1 MNAEYDIVIV
11 GAGAA
16 GLTAAQYGARANL
29 RTLVIEGTANG
40 GQCLQIEG
48 LENYPGFPD
57 PIDGYDFTERFERQ
71 ARRFGAEF
79 MTATVTGV
87 EKSGETFVVSTSEG
101 ELRAASVILA
111 TGARHRH
118 LEVPGEQELS
128 GRGVSYCATCDGP
141 FFKNRRMIV
150 VGGGDAAC
158 DEANFLAKLSDR
170 ITLVHRRDRFRAQP
184 AVAQRVLDN
193 PNITVRF
200 NTVVREIHGVK
211 NPMGFEQVGAVT
223 LEDVTTGEQQRVETD
238 AVFVFVGSIPQ
249 TSLVPELPKD
259 EAGYIVTDQR
269 METSVPGLFAVGDVR
284 ATPFRQL
291 VVAAGEGAVAAHAAA
306 HHIEATRD
314 TARSDGATRDTARGD
329 VYAGAPA

>member
-1 MNAEYDIVIV
+1 MKADYDIIII
-11 GAGAA
+11 GGGAA

-29 RTLVIEGTANG
+29 STLVIEQTANG

-71 ARRFGAEF
+71 AKQFGAEF
-79 MTATVTGV
+79 AVATVTRV
-87 EKSGETFVVSTSEG
+87 HKDGERFVLETSEG
-101 ELRAASVILA
+101 QVRTAAVILA

-118 LEVPGEQELS
+118 LNVPGEEELA

-141 FFKNRRMIV
+141 FFKNKRMLV

-158 DEANFLAKLSDR
+158 DEAGFLAKLSDR

-200 NTVVREIHGVK
+200 NTVVKEIHGVK

-223 LEDVTTGEQQRVETD
+223 LEDVRTGEQQKVEMD
-238 AVFVFVGSIPQ
+238 AVFVFIGSIPQ
-249 TSLVPELPKD
+249 TDLVPDLPKD
-259 EAGYIVTDQR
+259 EAGYIVTDQE
-269 METSVPGLFAVGDVR
+269 MQTEVPGLFAVGDVR

-306 HHIEATRD
+306 HHIEELTGNVYQGI
-314 TARSDGATRDTARGD
+314 TA
-329 VYAGAPA
+329 

>member
-1 MNAEYDIVIV
+1 MEGRYDIVIV

-29 RTLVIEGTANG
+29 RTLVIEQTASG

-57 PIDGYDFTERFERQ
+57 PIGGYEFTERFERQ
-71 ARRFGAEF
+71 ARQFGAEF
-79 MTATVTGV
+79 AIATVTRLDKNGDDFV
-87 EKSGETFVVSTSEG
+87 LETSSGEIQT
-101 ELRAASVILA
+101 RSVIVA
-111 TGARHRH
+111 TGAQHRH
-118 LEVPGEQELS
+118 LEVPGEKELA

-141 FFKNRRMIV
+141 FFKNRRILV

-158 DEANFLAKLSDR
+158 DEASFLANLSEKV
-170 ITLVHRRDRFRAQP
+170 TLVHRRDRFRAQP

-200 NTVVREIHGVK
+200 NTVVKEIHGAT
-211 NPMGFEQVGAVT
+211 NAMGIEQVNGVT
-223 LEDVTTGEQQRVETD
+223 LEDVRTGERQRVEMD

-249 TSLVPELPKD
+249 TGLVPTLPKD
-259 EAGYIVTDQR
+259 EAGYIITDQR
-269 METSVPGLFAVGDVR
+269 METAVPGLFAVGDVR

-306 HHIEATRD
+306 HHIESLTGNVYQEV
-314 TARSDGATRDTARGD
+314 TA
-329 VYAGAPA
+329 